1 MRIEPEIGG
10 LAVVCLG
17 SLNPSIFTPA
27 WFVRRGLLS
36 DRMEEEATLQVAHR
50 EITAFDADWLH
61 LEVRPDRLSAE
72 TVQDPHV
79 RVRDLLVKTFGQHL
93 QHTPIHAFGV
103 NRSVHFRVRDL
114 GTRDRIGR
122 TLAPT
127 NAWGAWGTCLEPGGE
142 HGGMTSLT
150 MTQVDPED
158 RSKGGRL
165 NVTVEPSRKVGDGRD
180 GIFVTVND
188 HFVVPDGRNDSAA
201 GMVDL
206 LVEHFD
212 ASRSRSEGIIDHV
225 MSLGE

>member
-10 LAVVCLG
+10 VAVVLLG
-17 SLNPSIFTPA
+17 SFNPSIFTPA

-36 DRMEEEATLQVAHR
+36 DRMEEEAKLHVAHP
-50 EITAFDADWLH
+50 EITVFDADWLH
-61 LEVRPDRLSAE
+61 LEVRSDRLSAE

-79 RVRDLLVKTFGQHL
+79 RVCDLLVRTFGEHL
-93 QHTPIHAFGV
+93 QHTPVRAFGV
-103 NRSVHFRVRDL
+103 NRNVHFRVRDL
-114 GTRDRIGR
+114 GVRDRIGR

-127 NAWGAWGTCLEPGGE
+127 NAWGAWGKCLEPGGE

-150 MTQVDPED
+150 MTQVNPEG

-165 NVTVEPSRKVGDGRD
+165 NVTVEPSRRVGNGRD

-188 HFVVPDGRNDSAA
+188 HFVVSDSRNDSSA
-201 GMVDL
+201 GVVEL
-206 LVEHFD
+206 LVEHFEE
-212 ASRSRSEGIIDHV
+212 SRSRSEGIIDQV